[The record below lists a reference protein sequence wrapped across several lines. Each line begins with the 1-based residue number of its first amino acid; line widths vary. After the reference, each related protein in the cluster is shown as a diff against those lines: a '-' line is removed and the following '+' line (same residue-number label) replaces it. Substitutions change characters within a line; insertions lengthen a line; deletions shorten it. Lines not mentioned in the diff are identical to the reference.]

1 MSTKKEKW
9 NFENLICKLPHCRCM
24 QQSPCSN
31 HHYSDECFSTHDHS
45 QSESIEWEKQ
55 FDENFSGLY
64 EYMAL
69 KSFIREA
76 ITTAVAKREQE
87 ILEEAKK
94 KISSAGGIGGW
105 KHLEDILDEVILKH

>member
-76 ITTAVAKREQE
+76 ITTAVAKRDAYLIEE
-87 ILEEAKK
+87 IEKSNARYQ
-94 KISSAGGIGGW
+94 SSASATVDIVLQII
-105 KHLEDILDEVILKH
+105 KH

>member
-1 MSTKKEKW
+1 M
-9 NFENLICKLPHCRCM
+9 CH
-24 QQSPCSN
+24 
-31 HHYSDECFSTHDHS
+31 HS
-45 QSESIEWEKQ
+45 QSESIEWEKE
-55 FDENFSGLY
+55 FEKFWKDSSILTEGYFPYRDDVRG
-64 EYMAL
+64 
-69 KSFIREA
+69 FISQA